1 MNPDNIK
8 RKGSPVKRENI
19 GKPGAKA
26 GLFSADTRRIHL
38 EAGDKV
44 QPKSWRHI
52 GSPFRAKE
60 KEVTKKSGKLFRAAA
75 VPVAAVL
82 ALFFLFGLFSAS
94 AEAKVLKINEAI
106 YMAVGRGPTN
116 SNTFLVVTNQ
126 GNVIIDTSGPGQA
139 ADHHQELKAVNAG
152 PVKYIILTH
161 GHGDHRG
168 GVGLWREKGTQII
181 AQKNYSEFLHY
192 QKRLAGYFQRMGAAQ
207 FSGQVVSRTA
217 PSFGNYAADIDATI
231 LFDETYEFSLGG
243 IDFKLLHTP
252 GETYDH
258 TTVFIPRYQAVFCG
272 DNFYEAF
279 PNLYTLRGTKPRWAL
294 DWAESVDKALKLN
307 PEILLPSHGGPING
321 RETIA
326 AKLTAYRDAILY
338 VHDETV
344 RGMNEGKDVYTLMR
358 EIHLP
363 AGVNVPEGYG
373 EVAWSVRGI
382 YDGYVGWFD
391 GNPATMY
398 AVPPRAVYP
407 DLVELAGGPDR
418 VAARAV
424 ALIEK
429 GEPVRGL
436 HLTDVAL
443 AADSGNRAALE
454 ARLKA
459 LRMLLLQVR
468 SGPAKNIIEAGW
480 LTYGIRAAEKRLE
493 TGR

>member
-1 MNPDNIK
+1 M
-8 RKGSPVKRENI
+8 
-19 GKPGAKA
+19 
-26 GLFSADTRRIHL
+26 RRNHP

-44 QPKSWRHI
+44 QPISWRPI
-52 GSPFRAKE
+52 GPPFRIKE
-60 KEVTKKSGKLFRAAA
+60 KKMTTKKSGKPSRAAA
-75 VPVAAVL
+75 VKVAAAVL
-82 ALFFLFGLFSAS
+82 ALFSLFGFFTAS

-106 YMAVGRGPTN
+106 YMAPGRGATD

-126 GNVIIDTSGPGQA
+126 GNVIIDTSGPRMA
-139 ADHHQELKAVNAG
+139 AEHRKELKAVSAG
-152 PVKYIILTH
+152 PVKFIILTH

-168 GVGLWREKGTQII
+168 GVGLWREEGTQIV
-181 AQKNYSEFLHY
+181 AQRNYPEFLHY
-192 QKRLAGYFQRMGAAQ
+192 QKRLAGHFQRMNAAQ
-207 FSGQVVSRTA
+207 FSGQVVTRTA
-217 PSFGNYAADIDATI
+217 PSLGNYAAEIDATI
-231 LFDETYEFSLGG
+231 LYDETYEFSLGG
-243 IDFKLLHTP
+243 IDFKLIRTP

-258 TTVFIPRYQAVFCG
+258 TTVYIPQYQAVFCG
-272 DNFYEAF
+272 DNYYGAF

-307 PEILLPSHGGPING
+307 PEILLPSHGGPISG

-326 AKLTAYRDAILY
+326 AKLAAYRDAILY

-344 RGMNEGKDVYTLMR
+344 KGMNEGKDVYTLMQ
-358 EIHLP
+358 EIRLP
-363 AGVNVPEGYG
+363 AGVDIPEGYG

-391 GNPATMY
+391 ANPATMY
-398 AVPPRAVYP
+398 ALPPRAVYP

-443 AADSGNRAALE
+443 AADPGNRAALE

-459 LRMLLLQVR
+459 LRMLLLKVR
-468 SGPAKNIIEAGW
+468 SGPAKNIIEEGW
-480 LTYGIRAAEKRLE
+480 LNYGIRAAERRLD